1 CGALR
6 IMRGGVARYS
16 RFGHEMSMLA
26 VRGLGDNFPL
36 SLMLCSEDERQ
47 FLTNGMNPIEIKQAQ
62 VLPFFQVYDASFEHR
77 RLELFIPLVVRDEIV
92 GAIFLGEK
100 ATDTAYTNY
109 EKEIVCVM
117 GHHICVSVA

>member
-1 CGALR
+1 SLPLLSGALG

-16 RFGHEMSMLA
+16 RLGHELNMLS

-47 FLTNGMNPIEIKQAQ
+47 FLTNGMNPIEITQAQ
-62 VLPFFQVYDASFEHR
+62 VLPFFQVSDASFENR

-92 GAIFLGEK
+92 GAVFLGEK
-100 ATDTAYTNY
+100 ATGTPY
-109 EKEIVCVM
+109 
-117 GHHICVSVA
+117 